1 MTGSERHEQ
10 NTSENDGADR
20 CACRTFLMGPRASA
34 IVPPSLAERLS
45 ALDEPDHTSDTAAIW
60 SSVRPVLVM
69 GRVAMVL
76 SIIVLGELFDDARIG
91 GLTVGVWALI
101 AGIPLFLL
109 ASVGITYG
117 DRLAKSGAENEARK
131 P

>member
-1 MTGSERHEQ
+1 
-10 NTSENDGADR
+10 
-20 CACRTFLMGPRASA
+20 
-34 IVPPSLAERLS
+34 
-45 ALDEPDHTSDTAAIW
+45 
-60 SSVRPVLVM
+60 
-69 GRVAMVL
+69 
-76 SIIVLGELFDDARIG
+76 VLGELFDDARIG

-117 DRLAKSGAENEARK
+117 DRLAKSEAENEARK